1 MCFVDDD
8 QGWTSA
14 REFGATAVGLDVV
27 EADDSVSICL
37 EQALRGWQP
46 PFETTRFGRR
56 HGDSIDVEF
65 LRKFRDPLIHEM
77 WRAKHR
83 KAIDN
88 SAIEHLA
95 DDNAS
100 FDGLSDADVVGNQ

>member
-77 WRAKHR
+77 WRGKDP
-83 KAIDN
+83 KKNDKFP
-88 SAIEHLA
+88 IEHLPG
-95 DDNAS
+95 DNAS
-100 FDGLSDADVVGNQ
+100 FHWLFDSPVVRHQ